1 MNRSLGTYLCLFQL
15 VLLAACAPA
24 PDVLPEPD
32 WRALTLPQLAALGED
47 RRAEVLRNAQRDVAR
62 AHGASSI
69 YDAANF
75 QGCPAPSEATALARI
90 DAVADGLGPKEA
102 RAGLEAARAAAD
114 TVTADLASGR
124 LREVP
129 SVSRAHE
136 FLTASRSEADVVVA
150 ELLSRAARDQYLRGM
165 SSSDLLDPAP
175 ANLAVVETVYRRLMW
190 PVVCASDDANA
201 EWLTDILATRGWFS
215 ESGDGELAASAAWL
229 MVQHADGFPDLQR
242 TVLGQMAPLVES
254 GDIPASRYAYLHDRV
269 SLAAT
274 GRQRYGTQ
282 MYCAGPQD
290 WRPRPLESP
299 EQLDQLRADAG
310 LPPMADYAAR
320 GARFCTRAE
329 AEDG

>member
-1 MNRSLGTYLCLFQL
+1 M
-15 VLLAACAPA
+15 
-24 PDVLPEPD
+24 
-32 WRALTLPQLAALGED
+32 TLPQLAALDADELD
-47 RRAEVLRNAQRDVAR
+47 QVLRNAHREVAD

-69 YDAANF
+69 FDAASF
-75 QGCPAPSEATALARI
+75 RGCPAPSEATALARI
-90 DAVADGLGPKEA
+90 DAVADGLGPEEA

-114 TVTADLASGR
+114 TITADLASGQ
-124 LREVP
+124 LRDVP
-129 SVSRAHE
+129 SVTRAHE

-150 ELLSRAARDQYLRGM
+150 ELLGRAARDQYLRGM

-190 PVVCASDDANA
+190 PVVCASDAANA

-254 GDIPASRYAYLHDRV
+254 GDIPASQYAYLHDRV

-290 WRPRPLESP
+290 WRPRPLEAP
-299 EQLDQLRADAG
+299 EQLDRLREDAG